1 MWKGRT
7 TSVFFLVNWSSDK
20 HIGCKSVKQVYFL
33 KLLVNYFR
41 RKNQK
46 CYVIYDEDAHYKTL
60 VFFLYILF
68 MQKGDTICMLA
79 QAKIV
84 SSNQTFMI

>member
-1 MWKGRT
+1 MSFTMKMHT
-7 TSVFFLVNWSSDK
+7 TK
-20 HIGCKSVKQVYFL
+20 P
-33 KLLVNYFR
+33 
-41 RKNQK
+41 
-46 CYVIYDEDAHYKTL
+46 L